1 MYKVPQRLVAI
12 AMPNPDADL
21 NEIEQY
27 TETADLLDKVEEF
40 GYEQYG
46 VGKLLCVK
54 YHGRYYVT
62 TFYYRSNRREAE
74 FDAAKNGFP
83 FYSDDNDRAQKVGL
97 LARLYRAIIA

>member
-12 AMPNPDADL
+12 IMPNPDADPT
-21 NEIEQY
+21 EEKQY

-54 YHGRYYVT
+54 YHGRYYIS
-62 TFYYRSNRREAE
+62 TFYFQSNRRDAE
-74 FDAAKNGFP
+74 FDAAHNGFP
-83 FYSDDNDRAQKVGL
+83 FYADDNDKAMKVGL
-97 LARLYRAIIA
+97 LARLYRAIIV